1 MRTEQQ
7 LRDLRPSI
15 PTAPTTSSPE
25 EGFQNEVLRPI
36 LKYQH
41 DLLVQI
47 MQSQKNYQRG
57 LSSVNGQKE
66 QLDYT
71 RHYIQQNK
79 TLRHIF
85 IGVVLGIMTEKEL
98 YFYFNFQKVLN
109 KRILDMIAV
118 RLSS

>member
-1 MRTEQQ
+1 MRTEQE
-7 LRDLRPSI
+7 LLNLRPNI
-15 PTAPTTSSPE
+15 ATAPTTSSPE

-41 DLLVQI
+41 DLLLKV
-47 MQSQKNYQRG
+47 MLGQKNYQRG

-85 IGVVLGIMTEKEL
+85 IGIVLGIMTEKEL

-118 RLSS
+118 RLTS